1 MTIRYTPETMDDLNN
16 PLNEQEIE
24 LLDQFLLNR
33 IDDEFITEEM
43 DEGIFD
49 ISTLDG
55 FLTAIVSG
63 PATIPPSV
71 WLPSV
76 WGDFEPKWES
86 EEDFSEILSLL
97 IRHMN
102 GIVQTLMDYPDDFE
116 PLYLEREV
124 DDRIYTIVDEWCEG
138 YYRGT
143 TLSSELWLSGGEEI
157 EALLSPI
164 FAFTAA
170 TDWQGHDHDDDEV
183 ETIQRAI
190 GPSAREIHA
199 YWLERRE
206 DTPPQTL
213 PKEYDQLPAGRDD
226 PCPCGSGKQY
236 KKCCLH

>member
-1 MTIRYTPETMDDLNN
+1 MDDLNQ
-16 PLNEQEIE
+16 PLNEEEIE
-24 LLDQFLLNR
+24 LLDHFLLNR
-33 IDDEFITEEM
+33 IDDELITEEM

-63 PATIPPSV
+63 PITIPPSV

-76 WGDFEPKWES
+76 WGDFEPKWDS
-86 EEDFSEILSLL
+86 EEAFSEILSLL

-102 GIVQTLMDYPDDFE
+102 GIVQTLMEYPDDFE

-124 DDRIYTIVDEWCEG
+124 DNRIYTIVDEWCEG

-143 TLSSELWLSGGEEI
+143 SLSYDLWLSGGEEI

-170 TDWQGHDHDDDEV
+170 TDWQGHDRDED
-183 ETIQRAI
+183 EIESIQQSI
-190 GPSAREIHA
+190 GPNAREIHA
-199 YWLERRE
+199 YWLARRE
-206 DTPPQTL
+206 EYSQPAQTN
-213 PKEYDQLPAGRDD
+213 EYDQHPVGRND